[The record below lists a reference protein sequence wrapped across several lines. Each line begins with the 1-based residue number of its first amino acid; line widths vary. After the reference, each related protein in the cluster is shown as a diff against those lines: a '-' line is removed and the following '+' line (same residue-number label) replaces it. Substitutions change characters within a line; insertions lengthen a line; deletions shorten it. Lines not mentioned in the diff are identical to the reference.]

1 MTEYEPTTQACA
13 AAGRATALAEIARRR
28 AHFASAWDCRT
39 LQIIAELLDIVAL
52 SFYEDAPTETDG
64 IPDDARS
71 ALADAEETATETPGT
86 GFPRW
91 FGQYVT
97 HPLTARPLETE
108 PAFGIAGC
116 AFSDEDD
123 RLTSALGTLHGL
135 LASAATEEISLALLE
150 AVFALHDK
158 RADLAQLARG

>member
-1 MTEYEPTTQACA
+1 MTEYEPTAQARA
-13 AAGRATALAEIARRR
+13 AAGRATTLAEIARRR
-28 AHFASAWDCRT
+28 AMLASAWDRRA
-39 LQIIAELLDIVAL
+39 LHIIAELLDIVAL
-52 SFYEDAPTETDG
+52 SLYEDAPTETDG

-86 GFPRW
+86 GFPRR

-108 PAFGIAGC
+108 PAPGC
-116 AFSDEDD
+116 DLSDEDD
-123 RLTSALGTLHGL
+123 RLTSALGTLHGH
-135 LASAATEEISLALLE
+135 LAAAATEEVSLALLE

-158 RADLAQLARG
+158 RADLAQLARS